1 MSPYYIGVFAML
13 LIITLKDFKFEIGGR
28 RAFLGLM
35 TFSCFILAALVFW
48 PYEDVK
54 DAPEERWSLAS
65 NQVYYALSRPAWGA
79 GLAIMSFA
87 LVFKSNLLRSLI
99 GTLLSCEIWQPLGKL
114 TYTMYLIH
122 WMVLTIYYADLETA
136 LYYEVWSVLGI
147 FCSVWLVTM
156 FFAMVLWFG
165 MEQPIA
171 NLVGLGMKALMARM
185 SKKGPSGS
193 NKDRKGSGDS
203 ELARVASKQSTSG
216 KASSRRGVSARDKLL
231 IEGRQQRG
239 STSPPDTIGTYGTGN
254 GDYASLAE
262 AEDDRFES
270 MVSRTDDS

>member
-13 LIITLKDFKFEIGGR
+13 LIITLKDFKFEIRGR

-35 TFSCFILAALVFW
+35 TFSCFVLAALVFW

-122 WMVLTIYYADLETA
+122 WMVLTIYYAD
-136 LYYEVWSVLGI
+136 
-147 FCSVWLVTM
+147 
-156 FFAMVLWFG
+156 
-165 MEQPIA
+165 
-171 NLVGLGMKALMARM
+171 LVGLGMKALMARM